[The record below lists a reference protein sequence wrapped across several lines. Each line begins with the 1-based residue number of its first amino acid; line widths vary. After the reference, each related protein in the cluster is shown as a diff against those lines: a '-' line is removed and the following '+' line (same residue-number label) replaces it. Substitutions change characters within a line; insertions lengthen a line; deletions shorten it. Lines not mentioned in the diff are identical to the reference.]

1 MLLEQGGTV
10 VIDLSSAPE
19 RVVWYFAEKL
29 SSAIFA
35 EQEQKYNLGVLE
47 GRFVQIYFEEAHN
60 IFPLK
65 NTESTQIYTRLAKEG
80 AKFHIGIVFSTQSP
94 TTINPDLMS
103 QTENFFIGHLSSRKE
118 VEQLCEMQVAFR
130 GFEEAILIN
139 RTPGLLQV
147 LTQSHRY
154 VVPMQAHLFEGRNL
168 LIN

>member
-1 MLLEQGGTV
+1 
-10 VIDLSSAPE
+10 
-19 RVVWYFAEKL
+19 
-29 SSAIFA
+29 
-35 EQEQKYNLGVLE
+35 
-47 GRFVQIYFEEAHN
+47 
-60 IFPLK
+60 
-65 NTESTQIYTRLAKEG
+65 
-80 AKFHIGIVFSTQSP
+80 
-94 TTINPDLMS
+94 MS